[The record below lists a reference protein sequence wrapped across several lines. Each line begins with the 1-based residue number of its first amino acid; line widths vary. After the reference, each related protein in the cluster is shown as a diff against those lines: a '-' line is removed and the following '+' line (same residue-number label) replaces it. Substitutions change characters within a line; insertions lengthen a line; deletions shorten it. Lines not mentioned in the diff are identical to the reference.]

1 MEDDADIKDQNQL
14 EEEPRV
20 GTLVQPEEEKGQNHI
35 TDFFQCLIGLST
47 HMVEKDLIKLFKKCT
62 TTKDSLPI
70 KGICKKRGGNIGFL
84 QFKDLNQLQEF
95 QELFATEI

>member
-1 MEDDADIKDQNQL
+1 
-14 EEEPRV
+14 
-20 GTLVQPEEEKGQNHI
+20 
-35 TDFFQCLIGLST
+35 
-47 HMVEKDLIKLFKKCT
+47 MVEKDLIKLFKKCT

>member
-35 TDFFQCLIGLST
+35 TDFF
-47 HMVEKDLIKLFKKCT
+47 
-62 TTKDSLPI
+62 
-70 KGICKKRGGNIGFL
+70 
-84 QFKDLNQLQEF
+84 
-95 QELFATEI
+95 